1 MSRWTWW
8 ETLVVL
14 GAMIVTGLTIAAARR
29 QDTPP
34 VRYDFIPLDT
44 VGCGVLV
51 RCEIKTM
58 PRFMSHNPFAETR

>member
-1 MSRWTWW
+1 MSRWTWAD
-8 ETLVVL
+8 TVLVIAAL
-14 GAMIVTGLTIAAARR
+14 GIAGMALAARR
-29 QDTPP
+29 QDAPP

-58 PRFMSHNPFAETR
+58 PRYMSHHPFAETR